1 MIIDAQA
8 KQALTQNNAGVVVYD
23 TIEITH
29 STFNY
34 YRVAGFEPLTHN
46 GKTYQP
52 DSFTVQL
59 LDTEIG
65 TAPEIVVTIDNID
78 RVLPTYIFSALE
90 LIEPIGLKFEQHI
103 IGAGYDTTIQPDMP
117 MYIKS
122 ATEDEQTL
130 TLTAAFADIFGVA
143 FPSEHYDVSRFPG
156 LDL

>member
-29 STFNY
+29 STFSY
-34 YRVAGFEPLTHN
+34 YAVAGFEPLAHN
-46 GKTYQP
+46 GNSYQP
-52 DSFTVQL
+52 ASFTVDL
-59 LDTEIG
+59 PEAESGI
-65 TAPEIVVTIDNID
+65 APEITVMIDNID
-78 RVLPTYIFSALE
+78 RVLPTSILSALE

-122 ATEDEQTL
+122 ATEDEETL
-130 TLTAAFADIFGVA
+130 TLVAAFADIFGVA